1 MVAIVTDDLK
11 KVVVSELIA
20 DVGDSASNYYI
31 GIGKSDQ
38 WNITDTPP
46 TPVPTDREERDF
58 RANLQSVIKTTDV
71 SYVAPRYN
79 WASGTTYQAYSD
91 EKTATGTSANGQYYV
106 MTASNRVYICLQQ
119 GKDATGTP
127 QPSSVD
133 PDTTLTTTNPGVAT
147 ADGYIWKYLYTQSA
161 LRLSKFGSA
170 NFIPVEFVGSGVLT
184 SIETAQQNV
193 QNAAIPGSIIGYKV
207 VSPGSGYAVSDTVTI
222 QGNGSFA
229 RAKLTADPVSGVIRK
244 VEIDDSTAIPVGSG
258 YNFANVKINTSTGTG
273 AVIRPIISKK
283 GIGADAR
290 EDLRSRS
297 LMFNAKIVGEAGDGD
312 FVINNDFRQVGLIRN
327 PTVPTSR
334 APANGAADSDFTA
347 TTGSALR
354 ILTLDSA
361 ITTGIEADDL
371 LVGDNTGAKAYV
383 DKVNGPQI
391 SYHQNDNTG
400 YLAFSSA
407 DVAIN
412 DSLGTRTAAAFV
424 SDSDGE
430 VNPFSGEVL
439 YIENR
444 AAILRSSV
452 GTEDIKMIVQF

>member
-11 KVVVSELIA
+11 KTVVAELIS

-79 WASGTTYQAYSD
+79 WASGTIYQAYSD
-91 EKTATGTSANGQYYV
+91 EKTTTSNGQYYV
-106 MTASNRVYICLQQ
+106 MTASNRVYICIQQ
-119 GKDATGTP
+119 GKDDAGAI

-133 PDTTLTTTNPGVAT
+133 PDTTLTTSGPGVAT

-170 NFIPVEFVGSGVLT
+170 NFIPVEFVGSGSLT
-184 SIETAQQNV
+184 SIETAQKNV
-193 QNAAIPGSIIGYKV
+193 QNAAITGSIIGYKV
-207 VSPGSGYAVSDTVTI
+207 ISPGSGYAISDTVTI

-229 RAKLTADPVSGVIRK
+229 RAKLTTDPTSGVIRK
-244 VEIDDSTAIPVGSG
+244 VEIDDSAAIPIGSG
-258 YNFANVKINTSTGTG
+258 YNFANIKINTSTGTG
-273 AVIRPIISKK
+273 AVIRPVISKK

-290 EDLRSRS
+290 EDLRAGAV
-297 LMFNAKIVGEAGDGD
+297 MFNAKIVGEAGEGD
-312 FVINNDFRQVGLIRN
+312 FIINNDFRQVGLIKN

-361 ITTGIEADDL
+361 ITTGIQQDDL
-371 LVGDNTGAKAYV
+371 LVGDNTGAKGFV

-407 DVAIN
+407 DVAIDN
-412 DSLGTRTAAAFV
+412 SLGTTTAAAFL

-430 VNPFSGEVL
+430 VNPFSGDVL

-444 AAILRSSV
+444 SAILRSSV

>member
-1 MVAIVTDDLK
+1 
-11 KVVVSELIA
+11 
-20 DVGDSASNYYI
+20 
-31 GIGKSDQ
+31 
-38 WNITDTPP
+38 
-46 TPVPTDREERDF
+46 
-58 RANLQSVIKTTDV
+58 
-71 SYVAPRYN
+71 
-79 WASGTTYQAYSD
+79 
-91 EKTATGTSANGQYYV
+91 

-207 VSPGSGYAVSDTVTI
+207 ISPGSGYAVSDTVTI

-258 YNFANVKINTSTGTG
+258 YDFANVKINTSTGTG
-273 AVIRPIISKK
+273 AVIRPVISKK

-297 LMFNAKIVGEAGDGD
+297 LMFNAKIVGEAGNGD

-327 PTVPTSR
+327 PTIPTSR
-334 APANGAADSDFTA
+334 SAVDSDFTA

-361 ITTGIEADDL
+361 ITTGIEQDDL

>member
-11 KVVVSELIA
+11 KTVVAELIS

-79 WASGTTYQAYSD
+79 WASGTIYQAYSD
-91 EKTATGTSANGQYYV
+91 EKTTTSNGQYYV
-106 MTASNRVYICLQQ
+106 MTASNRVYICIQQ
-119 GKDATGTP
+119 GKDDAGAI

-133 PDTTLTTTNPGVAT
+133 PDTTLTTSGPGVAT

-170 NFIPVEFVGSGVLT
+170 NFIPVEFVGSGSLT
-184 SIETAQQNV
+184 SIETAQKNV
-193 QNAAIPGSIIGYKV
+193 QNAAITGSIIGYKV
-207 VSPGSGYAVSDTVTI
+207 ISPGSGYAISDTVTI

-229 RAKLTADPVSGVIRK
+229 RAKLTADPTSGVIRK
-244 VEIDDSTAIPVGSG
+244 VEIDDSAALPIGSG
-258 YNFANVKINTSTGTG
+258 YNFANIKINTSTGTG
-273 AVIRPIISKK
+273 AVIRPVISKK

-290 EDLRSRS
+290 EDLRAGAV
-297 LMFNAKIVGEAGDGD
+297 MFNAKIVGEAGDGD
-312 FVINNDFRQVGLIRN
+312 FVINNDFRQVGLIKN

-334 APANGAADSDFTA
+334 APTNGAADSDFTA

-361 ITTGIEADDL
+361 ITTGIQQDDL
-371 LVGDNTGAKAYV
+371 LVGDNTGAKGFV

-412 DSLGTRTAAAFV
+412 DSLGTRTAAAFL

-430 VNPFSGEVL
+430 VNPFSGDVL

-444 AAILRSSV
+444 SAILRSSV

>member
-1 MVAIVTDDLK
+1 MVAIVTDDFK
-11 KVVVSELIA
+11 KRVVAELIT
-20 DVGDSASNYYI
+20 DVNDSASNYYI

-46 TPVPTDREERDF
+46 TPVPTDKEERDF
-58 RANLQSVIKTTDV
+58 RSNLQSVIKTTDV
-71 SYVAPRYN
+71 SYVVPRYN
-79 WASGTTYQAYSD
+79 WSSGTIYQAYSD
-91 EKTATGTSANGQYYV
+91 EKTATGSNANGQYYV

-119 GKDATGTP
+119 GRDDDGTP

-147 ADGYIWKYLYTQSA
+147 VDGYIWKYLYTQSA

-170 NFIPVEFVGSGVLT
+170 NFFPVEFVDSGVLT
-184 SIETAQQNV
+184 SIETSQQNV
-193 QNAAIPGSIIGYKV
+193 QNAAIPGSIIGYKL
-207 VSPGSGYAVSDTVTI
+207 VSVGSGYSVSDTITI
-222 QGNGSFA
+222 EGNGSSA
-229 RAKLTADPVSGVIRK
+229 KAKLTVDPVSGVVRK
-244 VEIDDSTAIPVGSG
+244 VEVDDSTVIPVGSG
-258 YNFANVKINTSTGTG
+258 YDFANVKINTSTGTG

-283 GIGADAR
+283 GIGSDAR

-297 LMFNAKIVGEAGDGD
+297 IMFNAKIVGEEGNGD

-327 PTVPTSR
+327 PTIPTSR

-354 ILTLDSA
+354 ILTLAANTD
-361 ITTGIEADDL
+361 IQQDDL
-371 LVGDNTGAKAYV
+371 LVGDQTDARAYV
-383 DKVNGPQI
+383 DKVNGTKVY
-391 SYHQNDNTG
+391 YHQNDNTG

-407 DVAIN
+407 DGAIN
-412 DSLGTRTAAAFV
+412 DSLGIRTDVAFV

>member
-1 MVAIVTDDLK
+1 MVAIVTDDFK
-11 KVVVSELIA
+11 KRVVAELIT
-20 DVGDSASNYYI
+20 DVNDSASNYYI

-46 TPVPTDREERDF
+46 TPVPTDKEERDF
-58 RANLQSVIKTTDV
+58 RSNLQSVIKTTDV
-71 SYVAPRYN
+71 SYVVPRYN
-79 WASGTTYQAYSD
+79 WSSGTIYQAYSD
-91 EKTATGTSANGQYYV
+91 EKTATGSNANGQYYV

-119 GKDATGTP
+119 GRDDDGTP

-147 ADGYIWKYLYTQSA
+147 VDGYIWKYLYTQSA

-170 NFIPVEFVGSGVLT
+170 NFIPVEFVDSGVLT
-184 SIETAQQNV
+184 SIETSQQNV
-193 QNAAIPGSIIGYKV
+193 QDAAIPGSIIGYKLI
-207 VSPGSGYAVSDTVTI
+207 SAGSGYSVNDTLTI
-222 QGNGSFA
+222 EGNGSSA
-229 RAKLTADPVSGVIRK
+229 KAKLTVDPVSGVVRK
-244 VEIDDSTAIPVGSG
+244 VEVDDSTVIPIGSG
-258 YNFANVKINTSTGTG
+258 YDFANVKINTSTGTG
-273 AVIRPIISKK
+273 AVIRPVISKK

-297 LMFNAKIVGEAGDGD
+297 IMFNAKIVGEEGNGD

-327 PTVPTSR
+327 PTIPTSR
-334 APANGAADSDFTA
+334 SAVDSDFTA
-347 TTGSALR
+347 TTGSALK
-354 ILTLDSA
+354 ILTLSA
-361 ITTGIEADDL
+361 NTDIQPDDL
-371 LVGDNTGAKAYV
+371 MVGDQTDARAYA
-383 DKVNGPQI
+383 DKVNGAQVY
-391 SYHQNDNTG
+391 YHQNDNTG

-412 DSLGTRTAAAFV
+412 DSLGIRTDVAFV

>member
-11 KVVVSELIA
+11 KTVVAELIS

-79 WASGTTYQAYSD
+79 WASGTIYQAYSD
-91 EKTATGTSANGQYYV
+91 EKTATSNGQYYV
-106 MTASNRVYICLQQ
+106 MTASNRVYICIQQ
-119 GKDATGTP
+119 GKDDAGTI

-133 PDTTLTTTNPGVAT
+133 PDTTLTTSGPGVAT

-170 NFIPVEFVGSGVLT
+170 NFIPVEFVGSGSLT
-184 SIETAQQNV
+184 SIETAQKNV
-193 QNAAIPGSIIGYKV
+193 QNAAITGSIIGYKV
-207 VSPGSGYAVSDTVTI
+207 ISSGSGYAISDTITI
-222 QGNGSFA
+222 EGNGSFA
-229 RAKLTADPVSGVIRK
+229 RAKLTADPTSGVIRK
-244 VEIDDSTAIPVGSG
+244 VEIDDSAAIPIGSG
-258 YNFANVKINTSTGTG
+258 YNFANIKINTSTGTG
-273 AVIRPIISKK
+273 AVIRPVISKK

-290 EDLRSRS
+290 EDLRAGAV
-297 LMFNAKIVGEAGDGD
+297 MFNAKIVGEAGEGD
-312 FVINNDFRQVGLIRN
+312 FIINNDFRQVGLIRN

-361 ITTGIEADDL
+361 ITTGIQQDDL
-371 LVGDNTGAKAYV
+371 LVGDNTGAKGFV
-383 DKVNGPQI
+383 DKINGPQI

-412 DSLGTRTAAAFV
+412 DSLGTRTAAAFL

-430 VNPFSGEVL
+430 VNPFSGDVL

-444 AAILRSSV
+444 SAILRSSV